1 MSGRTVEN
9 RTWRSLVRST
19 PPNFTSRAPQR
30 RNRHRGQA
38 RTRRRLLVKRMEKAA
53 FLHDF
58 HSAARP
64 RIRSARSPTC
74 RLQSGTKRAL
84 SARTST
90 SSYAALG
97 SFDTKGMYHDATM
110 IVRDNGEAMIPIF
123 GDFSDKRKLSD
134 RNQPKRVRRPSE
146 ERHDSSPNP
155 HLRAVPRIGGLN
167 RSTPSAKA
175 GLRGHPQPVVQET
188 STTRKTSPD
197 PASRT
202 RSTRSPSQR

>member
-1 MSGRTVEN
+1 MANMIGQSRTGRGVP
-9 RTWRSLVRST
+9 WC
-19 PPNFTSRAPQR
+19 
-30 RNRHRGQA
+30 G
-38 RTRRRLLVKRMEKAA
+38 RRRPTLPAERRKGGIAIEVRREPGDGYWSNVWKKQPSCMT
-53 FLHDF
+53 FI
-58 HSAARP
+58 SAARP

-74 RLQSGTKRAL
+74 RLQSGTRRAL
-84 SARTST
+84 SARTWT
-90 SSYAALG
+90 
-97 SFDTKGMYHDATM
+97 T
-110 IVRDNGEAMIPIF
+110 
-123 GDFSDKRKLSD
+123 RKLSD

-202 RSTRSPSQR
+202 RSTRSPSQW

>member
-1 MSGRTVEN
+1 MANMIGQSRTGRGVP
-9 RTWRSLVRST
+9 WC
-19 PPNFTSRAPQR
+19 
-30 RNRHRGQA
+30 G
-38 RTRRRLLVKRMEKAA
+38 RRRPTLPAERRKGGIAIEVRREPGDGYWSNVRKKQPFYMT
-53 FLHDF
+53 FI
-58 HSAARP
+58 SAARP

-74 RLQSGTKRAL
+74 RLRSGTRRAL

-90 SSYAALG
+90 SSYAALVL
-97 SFDTKGMYHDATM
+97 SIRKEMYHDATM

-175 GLRGHPQPVVQET
+175 GLRGHP
-188 STTRKTSPD
+188 
-197 PASRT
+197 
-202 RSTRSPSQR
+202 